1 MSEDVADKLP
11 RNENLSTR
19 RRKFLIQAGGG
30 ALAAL
35 LAACSPK
42 PENPATSTPTASST
56 PDIGAL
62 TIEGLKG
69 TATAQAEIGDAV
81 WEKMPKGTKEGTFG
95 CQFWYYTNEENDAF
109 VKSLPEGATFDLN
122 RLMPGFGGG
131 VFLEKRY
138 LVTAGHTLTPPEIDN
153 PAKYMA
159 LHTVKELKGGQFE
172 RIPAIPI
179 EGKYK
184 VVFDPV
190 SAADPNF
197 NGDWGVVDLKDWIG
211 VFEDHFPDSLTNP
224 VKLSRKF
231 VIGEGDK
238 VWGVHFP
245 LAAIGGGAA
254 PIAIEAK
261 IAKIYSSN
269 ACSIEAPS
277 WYGGSGGPVFD
288 DEGGLLGVVV
298 QGGTEDTNAIMQ
310 LLPAVVGEH
319 LKDLK

>member
-1 MSEDVADKLP
+1 MNKDVANNSPVKESLAT
-11 RNENLSTR
+11 S

-35 LAACSPK
+35 LAACAPSEPTTK
-42 PENPATSTPTASST
+42 PPTTPSVT

-62 TIEGLKG
+62 TVEKLKG
-69 TATAQAEIGDAV
+69 TATAQAETGDVV
-81 WEKMPKGTKEGTFG
+81 WERLPKGAKEGTFG
-95 CQFWYYTNEENDAF
+95 CQFWYYTNEENDTF
-109 VKSLPEGATFDLN
+109 IKSQPEGATFDLS

-131 VFLEKRY
+131 VFLENRY
-138 LVTAGHTLTPPEIDN
+138 LLTAGHTLTPPEINN

-159 LHTVKELKGGQFE
+159 LHTVKELKGGQFD

-190 SAADPNF
+190 SATDPDF
-197 NGDWGVVDLKDWIG
+197 KGDWGVVDLKDWIG
-211 VFEDHFPDSLTNP
+211 VFEDHFPDSLQNP

-254 PIAIEAK
+254 PVAIEAK
-261 IAKIYSSN
+261 IARIYSSN

-319 LKDLK
+319 LKDPK